1 MANDQKPRCSSN
13 IVTTLSFLSL
23 NILLFH
29 LHTPKLKNII
39 ILAITFSPLISKFF
53 QLATWNFFGLISQLK
68 SFWRQAET
76 MCQLQLL
83 LLGIL
88 LLTVLVLHN
97 VIQLEYLMPISHGV
111 NKKPPTIVSPPP
123 PNQIFT
129 RFVAI
134 QVIIY
139 QPSFDLI

>member
-1 MANDQKPRCSSN
+1 
-13 IVTTLSFLSL
+13 
-23 NILLFH
+23 
-29 LHTPKLKNII
+29 
-39 ILAITFSPLISKFF
+39 
-53 QLATWNFFGLISQLK
+53 
-68 SFWRQAET
+68 
-76 MCQLQLL
+76 
-83 LLGIL
+83 
-88 LLTVLVLHN
+88 
-97 VIQLEYLMPISHGV
+97 MPISHGV